1 MGSLSINEFRLDA
14 GSRKFLD
21 ESGASGI
28 DANLIQRLERLT
40 GAKAH
45 HFVRRQ
51 TVFAHRQLSEIL
63 DSYERGEPFIIFT
76 GRGPSSTSMHVGH
89 ALPFELAK

>member
-1 MGSLSINEFRLDA
+1 MASNTEFSLSAD
-14 GSRKFLD
+14 SRKFLD
-21 ESGASGI
+21 ESGASEV
-28 DANLIQRLERLT
+28 DANLIERLERLT

-51 TVFAHRQLSEIL
+51 VVFAQRQLDEIL
-63 DSYERGEPFIIFT
+63 NSYERGEPFVIFT